1 MNGNSCFGANVYDLM
16 KNQFFMENTV
26 GEFATKKLN
35 NLAREI
41 EELGRDNEEN
51 IKNIEYFVD
60 QIGESVIQKIL
71 KKKLEDRK
79 QRLKLLNNKNRILE
93 MITNQDDKQRI
104 KDYLEMLEDR

>member
-1 MNGNSCFGANVYDLM
+1 MA
-16 KNQFFMENTV
+16 
-26 GEFATKKLN
+26 
-35 NLAREI
+35 
-41 EELGRDNEEN
+41 
-51 IKNIEYFVD
+51 
-60 QIGESVIQKIL
+60 KIL